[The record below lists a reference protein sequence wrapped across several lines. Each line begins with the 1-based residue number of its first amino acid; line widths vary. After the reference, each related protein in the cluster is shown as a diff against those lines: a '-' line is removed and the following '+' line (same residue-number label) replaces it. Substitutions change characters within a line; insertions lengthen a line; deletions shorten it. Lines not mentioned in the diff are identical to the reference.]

1 PRPHAGRPRLLS
13 RPLVTVLRLRAPR
26 TWSRAD
32 RAWWRGRSDP
42 GDQPRPQREEPGAGP
57 EAQGALSIPDRS
69 RPRGDAAL
77 RSLARARRSQGAG
90 RGAAHDGRPPPARRR
105 PLAAARRQH
114 PGASRSPR
122 PPASRSAARLVTDF
136 GASVGGVEEA
146 LAAAGGG
153 HKVIA
158 LEQSARTSAQ
168 AASAVGC
175 QVDQIAKS
183 LVFRGAESQRA
194 VLVIASGA
202 NRVDEGRVA
211 ALIAE
216 PVGRADADFVRQRTG
231 FAIGG
236 VAPVAHAE
244 RLTILIDEDLMRWPE
259 IWAAAGRPNTVFKL
273 TPDDLVRLTGGRV
286 APIKSIQ

>member
-1 PRPHAGRPRLLS
+1 
-13 RPLVTVLRLRAPR
+13 VT
-26 TWSRAD
+26 
-32 RAWWRGRSDP
+32 
-42 GDQPRPQREEPGAGP
+42 E
-57 EAQGALSIPDRS
+57 
-69 RPRGDAAL
+69 
-77 RSLARARRSQGAG
+77 
-90 RGAAHDGRPPPARRR
+90 
-105 PLAAARRQH
+105 
-114 PGASRSPR
+114 
-122 PPASRSAARLVTDF
+122 F
-136 GASVGGVEEA
+136 GASVRRVEEA

-183 LVFRGAESQRA
+183 LVFKGAQSQRA

-202 NRVDEGRVA
+202 NRVDEGKVA

-244 RLTILIDEDLMRWPE
+244 PLTILIDEDLMRWPA
-259 IWAAAGRPNTVFKL
+259 IWAAAGHPNTVFKL

-286 APIKSIQ
+286 APIKSVQ

>member
-1 PRPHAGRPRLLS
+1 M
-13 RPLVTVLRLRAPR
+13 
-26 TWSRAD
+26 
-32 RAWWRGRSDP
+32 
-42 GDQPRPQREEPGAGP
+42 
-57 EAQGALSIPDRS
+57 
-69 RPRGDAAL
+69 
-77 RSLARARRSQGAG
+77 
-90 RGAAHDGRPPPARRR
+90 
-105 PLAAARRQH
+105 
-114 PGASRSPR
+114 
-122 PPASRSAARLVTDF
+122 TDF
-136 GASVGGVEEA
+136 GASVRRVEEA

-183 LVFRGAESQRA
+183 LVFRGAQSQRA

-202 NRVDEGRVA
+202 NRVDEGKVA

-244 RLTILIDEDLMRWPE
+244 PLTILIDEDLMRWPE
-259 IWAAAGRPNTVFKL
+259 IWAAAGHPNTVFKL

-286 APIKSIQ
+286 APIKAS

>member
-1 PRPHAGRPRLLS
+1 
-13 RPLVTVLRLRAPR
+13 
-26 TWSRAD
+26 
-32 RAWWRGRSDP
+32 
-42 GDQPRPQREEPGAGP
+42 
-57 EAQGALSIPDRS
+57 
-69 RPRGDAAL
+69 
-77 RSLARARRSQGAG
+77 
-90 RGAAHDGRPPPARRR
+90 
-105 PLAAARRQH
+105 
-114 PGASRSPR
+114 
-122 PPASRSAARLVTDF
+122 VTDF
-136 GASVGGVEEA
+136 GASVRRVEEA

-183 LVFRGAESQRA
+183 LVFRGAQSQRA

-202 NRVDEGRVA
+202 NRVDEGKVA

-244 RLTILIDEDLMRWPE
+244 PLTILIDEDLMRWPE
-259 IWAAAGRPNTVFKL
+259 IWAAAGHPNTVFKL

-286 APIKSIQ
+286 APIKAS

>member
-1 PRPHAGRPRLLS
+1 
-13 RPLVTVLRLRAPR
+13 
-26 TWSRAD
+26 
-32 RAWWRGRSDP
+32 
-42 GDQPRPQREEPGAGP
+42 
-57 EAQGALSIPDRS
+57 
-69 RPRGDAAL
+69 
-77 RSLARARRSQGAG
+77 
-90 RGAAHDGRPPPARRR
+90 
-105 PLAAARRQH
+105 
-114 PGASRSPR
+114 
-122 PPASRSAARLVTDF
+122 VTDF
-136 GASVGGVEEA
+136 GPSVRRVEEA

-202 NRVDEGRVA
+202 NRVDEGKVA

>member
-1 PRPHAGRPRLLS
+1 M
-13 RPLVTVLRLRAPR
+13 
-26 TWSRAD
+26 
-32 RAWWRGRSDP
+32 
-42 GDQPRPQREEPGAGP
+42 
-57 EAQGALSIPDRS
+57 
-69 RPRGDAAL
+69 
-77 RSLARARRSQGAG
+77 
-90 RGAAHDGRPPPARRR
+90 
-105 PLAAARRQH
+105 
-114 PGASRSPR
+114 
-122 PPASRSAARLVTDF
+122 TDF
-136 GASVGGVEEA
+136 GASVRRVEEA
-146 LAAAGGG
+146 LATAGGG

-158 LEQSARTSAQ
+158 LEQSARTSAR

-183 LVFRGAESQRA
+183 LVFRGAQSQRA

-202 NRVDEGRVA
+202 NRVDEGKVA

-244 RLTILIDEDLMRWPE
+244 PLTILIDEDLMRWPE
-259 IWAAAGRPNTVFKL
+259 IWAAAGHPNTVFKL

-286 APIKSIQ
+286 APIKAS